1 VLDEAKAILE
11 VKDIYPDLVLDF
23 LDTFENIQIA
33 EIGELKD
40 NEIRRVM
47 DVVIDEKD
55 RPIFIFVRRLIQ
67 KNESVYLV
75 TGMEK
80 YIK

>member
-1 VLDEAKAILE
+1 MLDEAKAILE
-11 VKDIYPDLVLDF
+11 VKDIYPDLLLDF

-33 EIGELKD
+33 EIEELKD
-40 NEIRRVM
+40 NEIRRAM

>member
-1 VLDEAKAILE
+1 MLDEAKAILE
-11 VKDIYPDLVLDF
+11 VKDIYPDLLLDF

-40 NEIRRVM
+40 NEIRRAM